1 MSLIPLPCY
10 EGFDAIAIWP
20 EDESVSN
27 LVMFLHSKFKY
38 QFELQMTSYYG
49 LLSTKEIKSPKLTP
63 AKVTVPFY
71 TGCRYAAY
79 PARNVDEVIL
89 IHILVLSS
97 LKIISQAG
105 TYSFFSERPVML
117 IYHEKCHHVMDIKV
131 GRY

>member
-1 MSLIPLPCY
+1 
-10 EGFDAIAIWP
+10 
-20 EDESVSN
+20 
-27 LVMFLHSKFKY
+27 
-38 QFELQMTSYYG
+38 MTSYYG

-79 PARNVDEVIL
+79 PARNADEVIL